1 MVHSIS
7 DAIESEDDRV
17 EFLTSI
23 STALMARAKIKLN
36 AKRLYAANGNAVR
49 ELLKVATTLADAS
62 RTTADAS
69 AEEETDL
76 APLATK
82 LKDVKGARA
91 LASEITDR
99 GARLYDLLGKERD
112 VKMDRTRALRFLD
125 AISSNLESTAEV
137 QHIEKS
143 IQVLISGVKETI
155 TSMTN
160 HCDELEHDEKN
171 LRNRISKKQADLERN
186 EKRLKSLQTVRPAFM
201 DEYEKLEVELQRYY
215 DIYLERFRNLD
226 YLEHEL
232 DLYNKQEKEKLEE
245 NDRSLKRMQKR
256 LREEELRILRG
267 DGDGGK
273 DAEDGDAGGDFGGGG
288 AGGAGAPRAGKGGA
302 AGGGGRSGA
311 KR

>member
-7 DAIESEDDRV
+7 DNIESEDDRV

-23 STALMARAKIKLN
+23 STALHSRAKIKLN

-49 ELLKVATTLADAS
+49 ELLKVATTLYEATRCVHVDAP
-62 RTTADAS
+62 
-69 AEEETDL
+69 AEEETEL
-76 APLATK
+76 APLASR
-82 LKDVKGARA
+82 LKDIKGARA

-112 VKMDRTRALRFLD
+112 VKAERARALRFLD
-125 AISSNLESTAEV
+125 AISSNLESTAEG

-143 IQVLISGVKETI
+143 ISVLVSGVKETI
-155 TSMTN
+155 TSMTK

-171 LRNRISKKQADLERN
+171 LRARISKKQADLERN

-201 DEYEKLEVELQRYY
+201 DEYEKLEVELQHHYEK
-215 DIYLERFRNLD
+215 YLERFRNLD

-232 DLYNKQEKEKLEE
+232 DLYNKSEKEKLEE

-256 LREEELRILRG
+256 LRDEELRILRG
-267 DGDGGK
+267 EQDMNERTVDDAMGGENYNARK
-273 DAEDGDAGGDFGGGG
+273 GGG
-288 AGGAGAPRAGKGGA
+288 
-302 AGGGGRSGA
+302 S
-311 KR
+311 